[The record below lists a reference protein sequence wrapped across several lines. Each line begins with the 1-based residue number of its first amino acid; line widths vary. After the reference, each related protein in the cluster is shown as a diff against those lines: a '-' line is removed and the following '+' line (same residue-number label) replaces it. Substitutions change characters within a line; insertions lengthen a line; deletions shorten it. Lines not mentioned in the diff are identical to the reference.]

1 MKNKLAS
8 ILHFLDRDFTL
19 SKRQVLF
26 AFLALLIIG
35 TGLRCSYWTMRDH
48 PPRDEEFYIQA
59 VENINNH
66 DPAWFKKYDYFS
78 PLMPQIAAAAC
89 HSGITAEMA
98 LHILNMGYAVLWVGI
113 MFFLCRDV
121 FNDDKAGLLGMALAA
136 FNPYSVR
143 MACQILREPL
153 YILIF
158 TVSLWCAV
166 RVIRGKGVNLFYPV
180 IIGALTMLGIYT
192 RVEGFE
198 ITLFLPLAAIII
210 ILQYKMQYFRLAV
223 TNCIIYFL
231 TVAILASAL
240 FLTGDS
246 YMTRIPGKLYGV
258 YVFSKE

>member
-8 ILHFLDRDFTL
+8 LLHFLDRDFTL
-19 SKRQVLF
+19 SKRQVIF
-26 AFLALLIIG
+26 AAMALLIIG
-35 TGLRCSYWTMRDH
+35 LGLRCGYWTMRDH

-66 DPAWFKKYDYFS
+66 DPAWFKKYDYYS
-78 PLMPQIAAAAC
+78 PLMPKIAATVC
-89 HSGITAEMA
+89 RSGITAETA
-98 LHILNMGYAVLWVGI
+98 LHMLNMGYAMLWVLV

-121 FNDDKAGLLGMALAA
+121 FDDDKAGLLGMALAA

-166 RVIRGKGVNLFYPV
+166 RVIRGKGVNLLYPA

-192 RVEGFE
+192 RFEGFE

-210 ILQYKMQYFRLAV
+210 LLQYKIQYLRQAV
-223 TNCIIYFL
+223 TNCVIYFL
-231 TVAILASAL
+231 TVAILAAAL
-240 FLTGDS
+240 FWAGDS

-258 YVFSKE
+258 YVVSKE